1 MCIKQAFV
9 SFFEPGERSDSI
21 AMTAYYDTSN
31 FRELCNNNINY
42 NIRLSWAYSLNTRLY
57 LGANAKSI

>member
-42 NIRLSWAYSLNTRLY
+42 Y
-57 LGANAKSI
+57 